1 MTYPSQ
7 RVRFQPNDTSAAAAL
22 KEDIRMPGRLI
33 FAGALAAVMMGACAP
48 TVQLAGTP
56 DKPITI
62 NLNVKIDQEVRIKL
76 DKEVSDMISRNKDVF

>member
-1 MTYPSQ
+1 LH
-7 RVRFQPNDTSAAAAL
+7 PNDTGAAAAP
-22 KEDIRMPGRLI
+22 KEDTAMPARLV
-33 FAGALAAVMMGACAP
+33 FAGALAAMTMGACAP

-76 DKEVSDMISRNKDVF
+76 DKEVSDMISKNKDVF